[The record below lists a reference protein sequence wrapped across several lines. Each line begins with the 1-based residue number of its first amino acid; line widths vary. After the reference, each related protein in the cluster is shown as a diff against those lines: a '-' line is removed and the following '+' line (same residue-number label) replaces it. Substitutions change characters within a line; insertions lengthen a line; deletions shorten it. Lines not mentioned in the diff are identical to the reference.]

1 MRAAAPLPLAEWG
14 IHPSVNVVRV
24 AIRGRPGPGALGSSC
39 SRCSAVARCRRRV
52 VHGLLIVCVGLCAGQ
67 AAGQANQAGAD
78 GPDGGDVVSFDGQT
92 LVLASQG
99 ANDNEQVLEF
109 IPEGEKLDRWTRLA
123 SVRVYDKSQDPKA
136 LAGGLVKQVK
146 MVYPQAPCALM
157 EHAATGAS
165 IVDFVVGPADGSMV
179 EFNIFKYSRM
189 DDGRVVAEQYAIR
202 RTGDVRG
209 FLARELKPLRE
220 RLLPLMAEEGLRL
233 GEAAEAAPAN

>member
-1 MRAAAPLPLAEWG
+1 MRAVAPPSFAAGGAARCFSFDTTATRGGPRTGPRAGSTPRW
-14 IHPSVNVVRV
+14 PRWVVHTLLLV
-24 AIRGRPGPGALGSSC
+24 CLGSWGG
-39 SRCSAVARCRRRV
+39 
-52 VHGLLIVCVGLCAGQ
+52 H
-67 AAGQANQAGAD
+67 AAGQGEQAAA
-78 GPDGGDVVSFDGQT
+78 DGGDVVSFDGQT
-92 LVLASQG
+92 LVLAAQG
-99 ANDNEQVLEF
+99 ENDNEQVLEF
-109 IPEGEKLDRWTRLA
+109 IPKGEKLDRWTRLA
-123 SVRVYDKSQDPKA
+123 SVRVYDKSQDPKL

-146 MVYPQAPCALM
+146 MAYPQAPCAIM

-209 FLARELKPLRE
+209 FLARELRPLRE

-233 GEAAEAAPAN
+233 GETAEAAPGK